1 MGFYPPE
8 LTDEALTIQ
17 SGLFCTRRTLT
28 RAPTQHPPSLTETNV
43 SKLTTGA
50 AYSASAGAIAH
61 SILTWFSP
69 EEWSAVGV
77 LAGISIALLTCL
89 INWYYRRK
97 LTLADI
103 RSKHCRCR
111 ESGR

>member
-1 MGFYPPE
+1 MVGKPDPECNLIHYPP
-8 LTDEALTIQ
+8 LA
-17 SGLFCTRRTLT
+17 
-28 RAPTQHPPSLTETNV
+28 ETTV

-69 EEWSAVGV
+69 EEWSALGV
-77 LAGISIALLTCL
+77 LAGISIAFITCL

-97 LTLADI
+97 STLAGI
-103 RSKHCRCR
+103 RANHCNCK
-111 ESGR
+111 ESRG